1 MHTVILGKK
10 EFIVHEPVFKDLK
23 SILSCLN
30 RLNNKAATD
39 VELVTDVQ
47 TILTSLLG
55 ERHVKNFRRYCWEAW
70 KVPAPNAEELAALFA
85 QIPDICGLQP
95 ATHSTTAKSDA
106 ATDWDA
112 LYWQIIR
119 LTGWS
124 WETVDNSMT
133 LSRLASMQES
143 LNVSPSTDSLVA
155 AYLGYEYTKPQT
167 LENKIDAWLASQGKD
182 NG

>member
-1 MHTVILGKK
+1 MTEIILGGKP
-10 EFIVHEPVFKDLK
+10 FVIYEPVFKDLK
-23 SILSCLN
+23 NIIAALN
-30 RLNNKAATD
+30 RLNNKEAHD
-39 VELVTDVQ
+39 LQIVNDVQ
-47 TILTSLLG
+47 LILVSLLG
-55 ERHVKNFRRYCWEAW
+55 DDNVRKFKRYCWEAW
-70 KVPAPNAEELAALFA
+70 KIPAPTPEELTALFA
-85 QIPDICGLQP
+85 EIPALCGLQP
-95 ATHSTTAKSDA
+95 ASSSTTSTSDT

-124 WETVDNSMT
+124 WENVGNSMT